1 MQVALRIDIGSLKKP
16 ERLPDGRLRV
26 DGVLTRT
33 GVFSYRMPDGSI
45 RREYRPDAEVFSAAA
60 LATFADATVT
70 DDHPPQMIT
79 AANAKQFGVGMLSG
93 APRRTDANQVA
104 ATMVIADAT
113 AISKVEQGKSA
124 LSCGYEVDLVETPG
138 TAPSGEKYDAIQTNI
153 RGNHVAI
160 VSSGRAGPEARI
172 RMDAGY
178 QETPEPTVNLE
189 QALAALAAANEKIG
203 AEKSRADKAEASL
216 TAGATALAAEKAR
229 ADAAE
234 VAVKAA
240 EKARTD
246 AAAALPAVIKARVAL
261 EGAATKVLGE
271 AFKAD
276 ASDRDL
282 MVAVVK
288 RVDNADIATDAHE
301 AYVQGRFEAAIAR
314 AQTGAVAL
322 AGGRVVAEAGRN
334 DSNVTPAAKARQ
346 DMIDRDNNAWKTSAK
361 GSK

>member
-1 MQVALRIDIGSLKKP
+1 MQVALRIDVGSLKKP

-45 RREYRPDAEVFSAAA
+45 RREYRPDAEVFAPAAM
-60 LATFADATVT
+60 ATFADATVT
-70 DDHPPQMIT
+70 DEHPPQMIT

-93 APRRTDANQVA
+93 AARRVDASKVA
-104 ATMVIADAT
+104 ATMVIADAAT
-113 AISKVEQGKSA
+113 ISKVEQGKVA
-124 LSCGYEVDLVETPG
+124 LSCGYEVDLIDTPG
-138 TAPSGEKYDAIQTNI
+138 VSPSGEHYDCQQSNI
-153 RGNHVAI
+153 RINHVAI

-178 QETPEPTVNLE
+178 QENPEPTVNLE

-203 AEKSRADKAEASL
+203 AEKSRADKAEAAL
-216 TAGATALAAEKAR
+216 TAGATALATEKAR
-229 ADAAE
+229 ADVAE
-234 VAVKAA
+234 LAVKAA
-240 EKARTD
+240 EKSRTD
-246 AAAALPAVIKARVAL
+246 AAAALPIVIKARVAL
-261 EGAATKVLGE
+261 EGAAVKVLGE

-282 MVAVVK
+282 KIAVVK
-288 RVDNADIATDAHE
+288 RVDNEDIAADAHE
-301 AYVQGRFEAAIAR
+301 AYVQGRFDAAVTR
-314 AQTGAVAL
+314 ATVGAAAL
-322 AGGRVVAEAGRN
+322 AGTRVVAEAGRN
-334 DSNVTPAAKARQ
+334 NSNVTPAAKARQ